1 MSKYIN
7 YILTPIWG
15 GEKQDP
21 VDSYASDND
30 SEHQLSIGAPVET
43 VNPLGYNLDYV
54 TAYFMVLQGM
64 IGTGIFATPASVVK
78 SIGSIGASYV
88 LWVAGFIIALF
99 EVLVYIEF
107 VMYFKRRSGGDVV
120 YLEQAY
126 PRPKFLVATTYA
138 AVTVI
143 LSFST
148 SSAIA
153 FSSYILAAADYKAT
167 AWEQRGV
174 GVAVLTFV
182 CGLSIIN
189 SRIALKLSN
198 ILGFIKIVFVLFI
211 AITGLVVLGNNTRVK
226 NPTEIFKDSWKGSTS
241 DGNAISSAIL
251 KVSFSYGGTGYV
263 IAVAGESD
271 PRKTKNMFRYFLPAV
286 MFSVFILYILL
297 VTAYYAGINDIKH
310 IKSSGTLIAG
320 SFFDKVF
327 GTKSSKKALNVMV
340 AFSALGHLLAVVV
353 GHSRSLREC
362 GRQGVLPY
370 SHLWTTTK
378 PWGTPVLP
386 LVATYIVNVIVLIA
400 PPPGDAYNFIVDI
413 GSYSGYIFKLV
424 LVVGLLMV
432 RQHRKAAGLS
442 FEGFKVP
449 LPILIITIL
458 YEIFVIAMAFVP
470 PTTGLI
476 GSDVS
481 FFYCTYALTTIGIL
495 IVCIIYYY
503 VWAKVLPKIF
513 NYQHRTLYYTL
524 ENGEKGHTV
533 VKVPIDQVEDWDATH
548 DSNGRELDV
557 GDSSSDNIISV
568 DHGTEA
574 GKK

>member
-1 MSKYIN
+1 
-7 YILTPIWG
+7 
-15 GEKQDP
+15 
-21 VDSYASDND
+21 
-30 SEHQLSIGAPVET
+30 
-43 VNPLGYNLDYV
+43 
-54 TAYFMVLQGM
+54 MVLQGM
-64 IGTGIFATPASVVK
+64 IGTGIFATPATILK

-88 LWVAGFIIALF
+88 LWVVGFIIALF
-99 EVLVYIEF
+99 EVFVFIEF
-107 VMYFKRRSGGDVV
+107 VMYFKRRSGGEVD

-138 AVTVI
+138 AVSVI

-153 FSSYILAAADYKAT
+153 FSSYILAAADYDAT
-167 AWEQRGV
+167 PWEKRGV

-226 NPTEIFKDSWKGSTS
+226 NPTDIFKDSWKGSTS

-251 KVSFSYGGTGYV
+251 KVSFTYGGTGYI

-271 PRKTKNMFRYFLPAV
+271 PRKTKNMFRFFLPAV
-286 MFSVFILYILL
+286 MFSIFILYLLL
-297 VTAYYAGINDIKH
+297 VTAYYAGINDIKQ

-327 GTKSSKKALNVMV
+327 GTKSSRKALNVMV

-370 SHLWTTTK
+370 PQLWTTTK
-378 PWGTPVLP
+378 PFGTPVLP

-400 PPPGDAYNFIVDI
+400 PPPPGDAYNFIVDL
-413 GSYSGYIFKLV
+413 GSFSGYIFKLA
-424 LVVGLLMV
+424 LVVGLLMA
-432 RQHRKAAGLS
+432 RHHRKAAGLS
-442 FEGFKVP
+442 YEGFKVP
-449 LPILIITIL
+449 LPILILTIL
-458 YEIFVIAMAFVP
+458 FEIFVIAMAFVP
-470 PTTGLI
+470 PATGLI

-481 FFYCTYALTTIGIL
+481 FFYCTYALTTIGIF
-495 IVCIIYYY
+495 IVCILYYY

-513 NYQHRTLYYTL
+513 NYEHRVLYYTL

-533 VKVPIDQVEDWDATH
+533 VKVPFDQVEDWDATH
-548 DSNGRELDV
+548 DSSGKEIEV

-568 DHGTEA
+568 DHGTET